1 MHEGHCENIYKDSEG
16 YLTFGIGHKI
26 VTSDPE
32 YGQACGTP
40 VDPARVLS
48 VFNADAN
55 SHVAEVYRLYPE
67 FDCEPDFVQLV
78 VGDMMFNMG
87 YTRLSG
93 FVNMKAA
100 VLDKDY
106 ERAADEMKF
115 TSQGS
120 GVESQWYQQ
129 TGRRAIK
136 LVSMMRS
143 ESAAH
148 GYTEADINTSD
159 CNKC

>member
-100 VLDKDY
+100 VLNKDY
-106 ERAADEMKF
+106 ELAADEMVN
-115 TSQGS
+115 SA
-120 GVESQWYQQ
+120 WYGQ

-143 ESAAH
+143 ELAAH

>member
-100 VLDKDY
+100 VLNKDY
-106 ERAADEMKF
+106 ELAADEMVN
-115 TSQGS
+115 S
-120 GVESQWYQQ
+120 VWYGQ

-143 ESAAH
+143 KSAAH

-159 CNKC
+159 CNIC